1 MVCTEARHGL
11 TPGLGQDCR
20 KRGRLVSLRNIAYLT
35 PLYFDEKSNLGG
47 GERYPLNLAIGVV
60 HASRGSC
67 RVELISYGPE
77 SFRTELQPG
86 LSLRVLRA
94 ANRPVNPLDTT
105 SWELPGAIDDADLV
119 HLHMPFTR
127 SNEFALIAAK
137 QQHKPICVTDHGGK
151 SSILGQNLDI
161 LQLVD
166 HILPNSDF
174 AASLLRIDTPITVI
188 KGGVDGDRFS
198 PAPGERALRDR
209 VLFVGRF
216 LPHKGIDQLIEAMP
230 PDVLLTICG
239 RPYDATYHA
248 HLRERATGKKVEF
261 VTDGDD
267 AAILDLYRRAF
278 ALVLPSVYRDC
289 YGTTHAA
296 PELMGFTLLEAMA
309 CGTPAIC
316 SRVGGMPE
324 YVRDGE
330 TGFVYDTVD
339 ELSAR
344 LQLLAAD
351 WTLADR
357 MGRRAR
363 HVIEAE
369 YDLKVAGR
377 KTLDVYRALMAK
389 RREEAA

>member
-1 MVCTEARHGL
+1 M
-11 TPGLGQDCR
+11 
-20 KRGRLVSLRNIAYLT
+20 SLRKIAYLT
-35 PLYFDEKSNLGG
+35 PLYFDEKSYLGG

-67 RVELISYGPE
+67 RVELISYGAE

-105 SWELPGAIDDADLV
+105 SWELPGAIGDADLV

-127 SNEFALIAAK
+127 SNELALILAK
-137 QQHKPICVTDHGGK
+137 QQHKPVCVTDHGGK
-151 SSILGQNLDI
+151 SSNLGQNLDM

-174 AASLLRIDTPITVI
+174 AASLLRTATPMTVI
-188 KGGVDGDRFS
+188 KGGVDGDRFF
-198 PAPGERALRDR
+198 PRPHGEGPPRDR
-209 VLFVGRF
+209 VLFVGRL
-216 LPHKGIDQLIEAMP
+216 LPHKGIDRLIEAMP
-230 PDVLLTICG
+230 PGVLLTICG
-239 RPYDATYHA
+239 RPYDAAYHTR
-248 HLRERATGKKVEF
+248 LRELAARKKVEF
-261 VTDGDD
+261 VTDADD
-267 AAILDLYRRAF
+267 AAILALYRRAF

-289 YGTTHAA
+289 YGSTQAA
-296 PELMGFTLLEAMA
+296 PELMGFSLLEAMA

-330 TGFVYDTVD
+330 TGFVFDTVL

-344 LQLLAAD
+344 LKLLAAD
-351 WTLADR
+351 PALSDR
-357 MGRRAR
+357 MGRQAR
-363 HVIEAE
+363 RVIEAD
-369 YDLKVAGR
+369 YDLKVAGS
-377 KTLDVYRALMAK
+377 KTLGVYRALIAK
-389 RREEAA
+389 RREAAA